1 MLMYVLCVRNC
12 IRYMQRVLLYFSSFP
27 VRKLETEID
36 VSSICLLFLGKI
48 LFRQCADTVKKLALE
63 LGGNAPFI
71 VFNSADLDKA
81 VEGLMVAKY
90 RNMGQTCVSANR
102 IYVQD
107 GVYDAFVEKVKAR
120 MESYLVLGESNL
132 FREID
137 FFFSVTP
144 IFAFVILRGRNGSQ
158 SESRS
163 FDQ

>member
-12 IRYMQRVLLYFSSFP
+12 IRYMQRVLLSFSSFP
-27 VRKLETEID
+27 VRKLETEIH

-81 VEGLMVAKY
+81 VDGLMVAKY

-137 FFFSVTP
+137 FFATP